1 MDLFPRTEGYQR
13 VTPALRR
20 PLLIIAV
27 AATLAGCVAT
37 GTIPPR
43 SDKDDCERWGGV
55 WKPYLSYCER
65 QTDGGPI

>member
-1 MDLFPRTEGYQR
+1 MDLFPRMEGYQR
-13 VTPALRR
+13 VTAVPRL
-20 PLLIIAV
+20 PVLLIAV
-27 AATLAGCVAT
+27 VTIMVGCVAT

-55 WKPYLSYCER
+55 WKPSLSYCER